1 MLGRLDEF
9 GDLGRPLVVGASR
22 KGFLT
27 RALGREVPPLERD
40 WATAAT
46 VAAAVAAGAHVV
58 RVHAVRETGAGRAGG
73 RRNSEVSSGRLLMD
87 WLSELL
93 RRPAVSWSD
102 LLDIGLVSI
111 LIYELLLLIRG
122 TRAAQMALSGGF
134 IIGLYFLSR
143 WLQLETVN
151 WVIRNLAG
159 YVVFAIIVLFQSDIR
174 RALAHF
180 GRAPFFRY
188 FERASSAD
196 ETIEELV
203 VAATSLA
210 ARHTGA
216 IIVIERQIGMRN
228 YIEGGIPLDAMVT
241 YDLIGSIFQPGSPL
255 HDGAAIVQG
264 DRIAAA
270 ACFLPLSV
278 NPLVSRDLG
287 TRHRA
292 AIGITEENDSVAIV
306 VSEETGIVSVVT
318 GGAIERGLS
327 ADALRVRL
335 RALLGARR
343 RRRRAARR
351 GRGARSPDG
360 HPCVRHVGLK
370 MVSIGLAALLWLV
383 VSGEQIVERSL
394 RIPLEFTNLPARL
407 EIVGDPPDVVEVRV
421 RGSSGGLSRIATGE
435 SSP

>member
-1 MLGRLDEF
+1 
-9 GDLGRPLVVGASR
+9 
-22 KGFLT
+22 
-27 RALGREVPPLERD
+27 
-40 WATAAT
+40 
-46 VAAAVAAGAHVV
+46 
-58 RVHAVRETGAGRAGG
+58 
-73 RRNSEVSSGRLLMD
+73 MD

-93 RRPAVSWSD
+93 QRPAISWSD

-203 VAATSLA
+203 VAATSLSA
-210 ARHTGA
+210 KRTGA
-216 IIVIERQIGMRN
+216 IIVIERQIGLRN
-228 YIEGGIPLDAMVT
+228 YIEGGIPLDATVT

-255 HDGAAIVQG
+255 HDGAVIIQV
-264 DRIAAA
+264 DRVAAA

-278 NPLVSRDLG
+278 NPLVSRELG

-292 AIGITEENDSVAIV
+292 AIGITEENDAVAIV

-335 RALLGARR
+335 RALLGGR
-343 RRRRAARR
+343 RRRRAAVET
-351 GRGARSPDG
+351 RS
-360 HPCVRHVGLK
+360 
-370 MVSIGLAALLWLV
+370 SLA
-383 VSGEQIVERSL
+383 
-394 RIPLEFTNLPARL
+394 
-407 EIVGDPPDVVEVRV
+407 
-421 RGSSGGLSRIATGE
+421 
-435 SSP
+435 